1 VRTTID
7 SDELIGTT
15 SISDILS
22 SYTSNQAE
30 AAKYDLNFA
39 QSRYTPLTSMAS
51 ANDMAAMPTNFVHAS
66 REAAIK
72 LIKSVGN
79 PDQFLMKE
87 LGMTKEE
94 IVDAWDAEQIDAIT
108 MGIWR
113 LKNGKPFLQG
123 DATGKGKG
131 RTLAAF
137 MYWSIK
143 NGRTPIFMTSSND
156 L

>member
-1 VRTTID
+1 NAKRIYLIYGKKLIPSTTNAPTEINALYSLSDVYQYSNLIVDKFGEKLVRTTID

-87 LGMTKEE
+87 
-94 IVDAWDAEQIDAIT
+94 
-108 MGIWR
+108 
-113 LKNGKPFLQG
+113 
-123 DATGKGKG
+123 
-131 RTLAAF
+131 
-137 MYWSIK
+137 
-143 NGRTPIFMTSSND
+143 
-156 L
+156 